1 MKINTLTVNRKSW
14 FRALFRLNTS
24 ILPDVWEK
32 SLFFGFFTF
41 VIYILNHFGLPLN
54 KSSLT
59 SLIPTIVLSLL
70 LVFRTNS
77 ANERFWEGRK
87 LWGMIINTLRNLTWQ
102 IWINVKEVDG
112 DDRQRKIATLK
123 LLTVFAISTKNH
135 LRGEDIN
142 DEVKPFLSLNQ
153 YHHLQTSQHIPLQIA
168 AYLGEYLREEYQR
181 HNLDRYQ
188 LIAMQQLINILI
200 DMVGGCE
207 RILKTPI
214 PHSYNIHLQQFLFF
228 YCLLLPFQS
237 IEALKWISIPFV
249 SIVSYVLYGIE
260 AIANEIE
267 NPFGLDENDLPLDQ
281 ICQNINQNIQD
292 FILNQD
298 RE

>member
-1 MKINTLTVNRKSW
+1 MKINTFAINRKSW
-14 FRALFRLNTS
+14 FRALFKLNTS

-32 SLFFGFFTF
+32 SLFFSFFAF
-41 VIYILNHFGLPLN
+41 LVCFLNHIGLPLD

-102 IWINVKEVDG
+102 IWINVKEINP
-112 DDRQRKIATLK
+112 DDRQKKIATLK
-123 LLTVFAISTKNH
+123 LLSVFAITTKNH
-135 LRGEDIN
+135 LRGEGIN
-142 DEVKPFLSLNQ
+142 EEIKPFLSASQ
-153 YHHLQTSQHIPLQIA
+153 YHHLQTSQHIPLQVA
-168 AYLGEYLREEYQR
+168 AYLGEYLCEEYQR
-181 HNLDRYQ
+181 QNLNHYQ
-188 LIAMQQLINILI
+188 LTSMQQLINLLI

-237 IEALKWISIPFV
+237 IESLKWVTIPFV
-249 SIVSYVLYGIE
+249 TIVSYVLYGIE
-260 AIANEIE
+260 AIASEIE
-267 NPFGLDENDLPLDQ
+267 NPFGLDENDLPLDH

-298 RE
+298 R